1 MDKSFGK
8 VLIINNDIYSNDL
21 MDDYLKLSG
30 YKTKIVLDGNDAKSV
45 FLKYAPNI
53 ILLDLLTKNLNGMDF
68 LKWIRKQSNIPII
81 VVTSNNYLFDK
92 ILAFDIGADDYILK
106 PFKAEELLARM
117 KAIMRRC
124 SIESN
129 KTDIISISDLSVNLS
144 TYEVLFK
151 GNIINL
157 PPKEFELLVFLIN
170 NPNKVFTRK
179 ELLDEIWG
187 NDYKSDC
194 RTIDVHIKRLREKF
208 EPNKNY
214 KIITLWRKGYKFQ
227 IK

>member
-21 MDDYLKLSG
+21 MDDYLRLSG

-45 FLKYAPNI
+45 FLKYVPNI

-81 VVTSNNYLFDK
+81 VVTSNNCLFDK
-92 ILAFDIGADDYILK
+92 VLAFDIGADDYILK
-106 PFKAEELLARM
+106 PFKVEELLARM

-170 NPNKVFTRK
+170 NPNKVFTRQ

-208 EPNKNY
+208 EPNENY

>member
-21 MDDYLKLSG
+21 MDDYLRLSG

-45 FLKYAPNI
+45 FLKYVPNI

-81 VVTSNNYLFDK
+81 VVTSNNCLFDK
-92 ILAFDIGADDYILK
+92 VLAFDIGTDDYILK

-194 RTIDVHIKRLREKF
+194 RTIDVHIKRFREKF
-208 EPNKNY
+208 EPNDNY
-214 KIITLWRKGYKFQ
+214 KIITLWRK
-227 IK
+227 